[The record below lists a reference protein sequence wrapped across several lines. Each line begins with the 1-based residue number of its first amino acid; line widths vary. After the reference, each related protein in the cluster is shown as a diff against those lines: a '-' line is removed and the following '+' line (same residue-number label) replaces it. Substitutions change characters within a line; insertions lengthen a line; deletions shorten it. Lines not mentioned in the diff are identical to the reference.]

1 MKLSSLFISL
11 VVGIAMLGIV
21 AGFADLF
28 GGLGFA
34 ANVAATKKQQRAEEI
49 LASEG
54 PEAVVAYCEKGA
66 DKHETFFGTFWASCG
81 VSATFVP
88 IEHDSKKPSVVVSR
102 VTLGVLASQQGYRAE
117 RTSVSAMVWDH
128 DPVWDLHVAPV
139 LYAIGL

>member
-1 MKLSSLFISL
+1 MKLTSIF
-11 VVGIAMLGIV
+11 VAFAMLMVVASVG

-34 ANVAATKKQQRAEEI
+34 ANVAAAKKQQRAEEI

-54 PEAVVAYCEKGA
+54 TEAVVAYCEKGA
-66 DKHETFFGTFWASCG
+66 DKHETFFGTFWTSCG

-102 VTLGVLASQQGYRAE
+102 VTLGVLSSKRGHEMKNA
-117 RTSVSAMVWDH
+117 SVSAMVWDH
-128 DPVWDLHVAPV
+128 NPVWDLHVAPV
-139 LYAIGL
+139 LHAIGL